1 MDLFRGILENFS
13 SYLTALGAAV
23 TLPILI
29 TIFGMI
35 LGQKFPQA
43 LRAGVLIGIGFIG
56 INLVLGLLGST
67 VGPAAQ
73 NLAKNLG
80 VNLTILDVGWP
91 ASAAIAFGSTVGALI
106 IPVCL
111 LVNIILMWVGL
122 TRTFDIDLWNY
133 WHFALVGALVAIVTG
148 NFWLGIAAAAVHM
161 TIVLAL
167 ADLSAPWIQKYFD
180 FPDISFPHAT
190 SAPYIVFA
198 VPLNW
203 LFDRIPGFRK
213 LKADPETIERRFGV
227 FGESMILGLVL
238 GLMIGLAGYG
248 FDDPRAD
255 SISILVLAISLAAV
269 MLLLPRMV
277 SILMEGLIPISDS
290 AKTFVQKRFPGRK
303 FYIGLDTAIA
313 VGQPAVLATS
323 LILVP
328 ITVLVAIALAPAGNQ
343 VLPLID
349 LATIPFI
356 VAMMVPLFKGNII
369 RSVVGGAIVIG
380 GGLFIATATAAQFT
394 QIAKNSG
401 FTATQG
407 SREISSLV
415 DGANPLT
422 GLFFGAANLGGWTVG
437 VLAVLA
443 LAFAFWVSRIERR
456 REVVRV
462 EASAAD
468 QQESALRADQAT
480 DRGARHATVPTTELG
495 SSQVTTDQVT
505 DQATDQ
511 MPEQTSGQQRD

>member
-1 MDLFRGILENFS
+1 MNIFQAILENIS

-29 TIFGMI
+29 TVFGMI

-56 INLVLGLLGST
+56 INLVLGLMAST

-73 NLAKNLG
+73 NMAHNMG
-80 VNLTILDVGWP
+80 VNLSILDVGWP

-111 LVNIILMWVGL
+111 LVNIVLLWTGL

-148 NFWLGIAAAAVHM
+148 NFWLGLAAAAVHM

-167 ADLSAPWIQKYFD
+167 ADLSAPWIQKYFN
-180 FPDISFPHAT
+180 FPDISFPHGT

-203 LFDRIPGFRK
+203 IFDRIPGFRK
-213 LKADPETIERRFGV
+213 LKADPDTIEKKFGV

-238 GLMIGLAGYG
+238 GLIIGLLGYG
-248 FDDPRAD
+248 FNDPKKD

-277 SILMEGLIPISDS
+277 SILMEGLIPISES
-290 AKTFVQKRFPGRK
+290 AKKFVQKRFPGRK

-323 LILVP
+323 LVLVP
-328 ITVLVAIALAPAGNQ
+328 ITVLVAIALAPVGNQ

-356 VAMMVPLFKGNII
+356 VAMMVPIFRGNII

-380 GGLFIATATAAQFT
+380 GGLFIATALAPQFT

-407 SREISSLV
+407 AHQISSLV

-443 LAFAFWVSRIERR
+443 VIFAFWVSRISRQ
-456 REVVRV
+456 REA
-462 EASAAD
+462 ASLAA
-468 QQESALRADQAT
+468 
-480 DRGARHATVPTTELG
+480 TEKEHRTE
-495 SSQVTTDQVT
+495 QV
-505 DQATDQ
+505 
-511 MPEQTSGQQRD
+511 S

>member
-1 MDLFRGILENFS
+1 MNIIQEILENVT
-13 SYLTALGAAV
+13 SYLTTLGAAV

-43 LRAGVLIGIGFIG
+43 LRAGVLIGVGFIG
-56 INLVLGLLGST
+56 INLVIGLMAST

-73 NLAKNLG
+73 NFAKNLG

-111 LVNIILMWVGL
+111 IVNMLLLWSGL
-122 TRTFDIDLWNY
+122 TRTFNIDLWNY
-133 WHFALVGALVAIVTG
+133 WHFALVGALVGGVTG
-148 NFWLGIAAAAVHM
+148 SFWLGLAASAVHM
-161 TIVLAL
+161 TIVLAI
-167 ADLSAPWIQKYFD
+167 ADLSAPWIQKYFK
-180 FPDISFPHAT
+180 FPDISFPHGT
-190 SAPYIVFA
+190 SAPYVLLA

-203 LFDRIPGFRK
+203 VFDRIPGFRK

-238 GLMIGLAGYG
+238 GIFIGLAGYG

-269 MLLLPRMV
+269 LLLLPRMV
-277 SILMEGLIPISDS
+277 SILMEGLIPVSDS
-290 AKTFVQKRFPGRK
+290 ARTFVQKRFPGRK
-303 FYIGLDTAIA
+303 FYIGLDPAIA

-323 LILVP
+323 LVLVP

-343 VLPLID
+343 VLPLVD

-356 VAMMVPLFKGNII
+356 VAMMVPIFRGNII
-369 RSVVGGAIVIG
+369 RSVIGGAIVIG
-380 GGLFIATATAAQFT
+380 AGLFIATATAPQFT
-394 QIAKNSG
+394 KIAADSG
-401 FTATQG
+401 FTDTQG
-407 SREISSLV
+407 SQQISSLV

-422 GLFFGAANLGGWTVG
+422 GLFFAAANLGGWTVG
-437 VLAVLA
+437 ALAVIA
-443 LAFAFWVSRIERR
+443 VAFAYSVSRVEKRR
-456 REVVRV
+456 DAARESLAAAEETDVPAG
-462 EASAAD
+462 ASVD
-468 QQESALRADQAT
+468 
-480 DRGARHATVPTTELG
+480 GV
-495 SSQVTTDQVT
+495 
-505 DQATDQ
+505 
-511 MPEQTSGQQRD
+511 